1 MTETDG
7 PSSASLPGNQ
17 QMTTTSKNI
26 DGVQEL
32 TLVATLKSGLVPC
45 VGQTLSYASRLRLLF
60 EALFAQRKLETEGAL
75 FEQGLLE
82 SLQVLRFVRWALL
95 EDDTKLM
102 LAVSFDGPW
111 EPYIRK
117 IVEGA
122 GPMLDVIF
130 CHCDDYAG
138 NSCADGY
145 PKFAAWVRAKQVD
158 IPFIYAA
165 DADLTVDDVRYL
177 KSFERA
183 VAAGGSISALSPAVY
198 PQSSRPLTRAYALF
212 GLRALFPDVRD
223 ALGKYTDQA
232 YFDIVSV
239 LVMKP
244 DFTNLAESAAV
255 LQASGVK
262 LSLREA
268 ALTGW
273 VAGLIQNLTPA
284 LAKSKAPLALV
295 PKEIAL
301 PETVQGNILT
311 SYKGKGMTHGCFA
324 LVRFKSAEGGKRL
337 LARLAPL
344 VTCETPLGGADL
356 PHVTFNLALTFEG
369 LRTLGLTDEERALFP
384 KEFQEGLEARAGLLG
399 DVGWSHPENWALPE
413 ANWPIGVGN
422 GDPLPLSVVD
432 AVFILQTSE
441 ENVTGYGVS
450 RTLAN
455 YLDKLE
461 LDSQGAEFEIMHVQ
475 ATRRFGDKGHLGSFD
490 GASQPVAV
498 GEPIPERMA
507 ERDQVPLGELLL
519 GYPNL
524 RGELGALPDELRQNS
539 TFMALRN
546 MSQDPLIYDL
556 LRSQGRLDLALGRNP
571 EGANLIDGRESNDFE
586 YGPDSDQKC
595 PFFSHV
601 RRANPRT
608 PAPNAPP
615 RIIRRGMSYGPK
627 WTAGSTENAP
637 GARGVM
643 FLAFAASLADQYE
656 VVQRW
661 VNGGNSTGV
670 LSAHPDL
677 IAGTFRPGERRQL
690 KYRTPGGDVD
700 TITLPPKPAATLR
713 WGLYAFVPSTSAL
726 QALAQHAPGKY
737 KPPAPPSA
745 VKPALAMQYG
755 APALSPVGARAAAKL
770 EDMFRRDGIKAR
782 LTEVAMAGGI
792 AREPEYAV
800 LAVSR
805 QHVATM
811 LSSSDAYSVRSYW
824 ARMTACSATLY
835 LGMDPKPKALPS
847 DEYTTQVLQ
856 DSYEN
861 ESTLANEFV
870 RGIAFDKAFYAAR
883 AAANDWFKEQEGSFL
898 QALKAL
904 KGRPREQQPE
914 PVLDL
919 QALSARVIR
928 DVASSLYGIPKDLLS
943 DDLDLQRPG
952 ATESR
957 ALRCPVDLTSVF
969 AHVFPPRPT
978 AAVSADAHARGISI
992 KEKVM
997 SWYADHDNDE
1007 AKAKSPL
1014 IQHVLAANKQTDDFI
1029 QRTII
1034 GLLSGFAVPTN
1045 GSLISVLE
1053 QLVATD
1059 ALWRLQRIM
1068 PGIAVD
1074 GVAHTQLFENLTPI
1088 MNQIYD
1094 LMINAPIPAMVHRT
1108 AMSGGNVGKVPGV
1121 CPGVDVNA
1129 GEIVA
1134 LHLGAAASE
1143 AKLEQASDAWKF
1155 LFGDLPAKDQQ
1166 ALGTPVHACPG
1177 QHMAFGVI
1185 AGTVVA
1191 LLGQKRLKKI
1201 PLDPLTLTKYLPEE
1215 PPSASLH

>member
-1 MTETDG
+1 
-7 PSSASLPGNQ
+7 
-17 QMTTTSKNI
+17 
-26 DGVQEL
+26 
-32 TLVATLKSGLVPC
+32 
-45 VGQTLSYASRLRLLF
+45 
-60 EALFAQRKLETEGAL
+60 
-75 FEQGLLE
+75 
-82 SLQVLRFVRWALL
+82 
-95 EDDTKLM
+95 
-102 LAVSFDGPW
+102 
-111 EPYIRK
+111 
-117 IVEGA
+117 
-122 GPMLDVIF
+122 
-130 CHCDDYAG
+130 
-138 NSCADGY
+138 
-145 PKFAAWVRAKQVD
+145 KQVD

-183 VAAGGSISALSPAVY
+183 AAAGGSMSALSPALY

-212 GLRALFPDVRD
+212 GLRALFPIVGD

-232 YFDIVSV
+232 YFDLVSV

-244 DFTNLAESAAV
+244 DFENLAQSAGV

-273 VAGLIQNLTPA
+273 VAGLIQNLAPA
-284 LAKSKAPLALV
+284 IAKSKAPLALV

-337 LARLAPL
+337 LARLASL
-344 VTCETPLGGADL
+344 VTCETHLGADL

-369 LRTLGLTDEERALFP
+369 LRTLGLTDEECALFP

-399 DVGWSHPENWALPE
+399 DVGWNHPENWALPE

-422 GDPLPLSVVD
+422 GDPLPLPLVD
-432 AVFILQTSE
+432 AVFILQACE

-461 LDSQGAEFEIMHVQ
+461 LDSQGTELEIMHVQ
-475 ATRRFGDKGHLGSFD
+475 ATRRFDEKGHLGSFD
-490 GASQPVAV
+490 GASQPVAA
-498 GEPIPERMA
+498 GEPIPARMA

-524 RGELGALPDELRQNS
+524 RGELGTLPDELRKNS

-546 MSQDPLIYDL
+546 MSQDPPIYDL
-556 LRSQGRLDLALGRNP
+556 LRNQGKLDLALGRNP
-571 EGANLIDGRESNDFE
+571 EGANLIDGQESNNFE
-586 YGPDSDQKC
+586 YAPGSDQKC

-608 PAPNAPP
+608 PAPDAPP

-677 IAGTFRPGERRQL
+677 IAGTFRAGVSRELQ
-690 KYRTPGGDVD
+690 YCTPGGVD
-700 TITLPPKPAATLR
+700 TISVPAKPAATLR

-726 QALAQHAPGKY
+726 QALAQHTPGKY
-737 KPPAPPSA
+737 KPAAALTPI
-745 VKPALAMQYG
+745 KPALASQYG
-755 APALSPVGARAAAKL
+755 APPLSPIGERAAAKL
-770 EDMFRRDGIKAR
+770 EDMFRQDRIKAR

-792 AREPEYAV
+792 VREPEYAV

-805 QHVATM
+805 QHVAAM

-861 ESTLANEFV
+861 ESALANEFV
-870 RGIAFDKAFYAAR
+870 RSITFDKAFYAAR
-883 AAANDWFKEQEGSFL
+883 SAANDWFNEQESAFL

-952 ATESR
+952 AAASR

-978 AAVSADAHARGISI
+978 ATVSADAHARGISI

-997 SWYADHDNDE
+997 SWYADRNNDE

-1045 GSLISVLE
+1045 GSLISVLD
-1053 QLVATD
+1053 QLVASD
-1059 ALWRLQRIM
+1059 ALWRLQRVM
-1068 PGIAVD
+1068 PEIAVD
-1074 GVAHTQLFENLTPI
+1074 GVGHTQLFENLAPI
-1088 MNQIYD
+1088 MKQIYD
-1094 LMINAPIPAMVHRT
+1094 LLINAPIPAMVHRT
-1108 AMSGGNVGKVPGV
+1108 AMSSGNVGNVPGV
-1121 CPGVDVNA
+1121 CPGVEVNA

-1134 LHLGAAASE
+1134 LHLGAAANE
-1143 AKLEQASDAWKF
+1143 AKLEQATDAWKF
-1155 LFGDLPAKDQQ
+1155 LFGDLPEKDQR
-1166 ALGTPVHACPG
+1166 ALGKPVHACPG
-1177 QHMAFGVI
+1177 QSMAFGVI

-1201 PLDPLTLTKYLPEE
+1201 PLDPLTLTKYMPEE
-1215 PPSASLH
+1215 PPSANL